1 MRHPFYLKKFQ
12 TRLMVALCLMIV
24 VSSGISFGVST
35 VINNRVLLQEIQA
48 DQQGVAIYALELYQK
63 THLPVAEIAGIST
76 TAIYQVEVREDML
89 ELPLDAEQ
97 MRRLNAGEIVSTAQ
111 KYFNTPVTYFMA
123 GDSLFKVSIRSHVNV
138 FRKVSIRASSTLM
151 ICTFSFFLFVF
162 LSTKRML
169 RPISRLTEATRKVAE
184 GDFSVRLPV
193 KRQDEL
199 GQLMENF
206 NHMAQELQSIE
217 YLQKDFISN
226 VSHEFKTPIASIQGF
241 ATLLKSPETSEEERQ
256 EYTSIIIKESQRLS
270 RLSQNLLRLSRL
282 EYQQRLTADEPFSL
296 DEQLRQTVLLLEPEW
311 APRGIKWLVNLES
324 AVIRG
329 DAELLQQVWINLLGN
344 AIKFSPPD
352 GEITLSLYISD
363 VVKVRIRDQGVGM
376 DEATQARIFERF
388 YQGDTSHAH
397 EGNGLGLPLAK
408 RIIDLHG
415 GNLRVK
421 SAPGHGST
429 FTVEL
434 KRADPPERSSS

>member
-1 MRHPFYLKKFQ
+1 M
-12 TRLMVALCLMIV
+12 
-24 VSSGISFGVST
+24 
-35 VINNRVLLQEIQA
+35 
-48 DQQGVAIYALELYQK
+48 
-63 THLPVAEIAGIST
+63 
-76 TAIYQVEVREDML
+76 
-89 ELPLDAEQ
+89 
-97 MRRLNAGEIVSTAQ
+97 
-111 KYFNTPVTYFMA
+111 
-123 GDSLFKVSIRSHVNV
+123 
-138 FRKVSIRASSTLM
+138 
-151 ICTFSFFLFVF
+151 
-162 LSTKRML
+162 
-169 RPISRLTEATRKVAE
+169 
-184 GDFSVRLPV
+184 
-193 KRQDEL
+193 
-199 GQLMENF
+199 
-206 NHMAQELQSIE
+206 
-217 YLQKDFISN
+217 
-226 VSHEFKTPIASIQGF
+226 
-241 ATLLKSPETSEEERQ
+241 
-256 EYTSIIIKESQRLS
+256 
-270 RLSQNLLRLSRL
+270 
-282 EYQQRLTADEPFSL
+282 
-296 DEQLRQTVLLLEPEW
+296 LLLEPEW

-363 VVKVRIRDQGVGM
+363 VVKVRIRDQGAGM

-434 KRADPPERSSS
+434 KRADPPERSPS

>member
-1 MRHPFYLKKFQ
+1 MKHPFYPKKFH
-12 TRLMVALCLMIV
+12 TRLLAALCLMILA
-24 VSSGISFGVST
+24 SSAISYGVST
-35 VINNRVLLQEIQA
+35 VINNLALRREIEA
-48 DQQGVAIYALELYQK
+48 DQHDVAVYALELYQK
-63 THLPVAEIAGIST
+63 TDLSAQEIAGIST
-76 TAIYQVEVREDML
+76 TAIYQVEVLGDTTGLSLDEAQLNRL
-89 ELPLDAEQ
+89 E
-97 MRRLNAGEIVSTAQ
+97 AGEVVSAVQ
-111 KYFNTPVTYFMA
+111 KLVNLPVTYFKI
-123 GDSLFKVSIRSHVNV
+123 GDSVFMVSIRSHVNLS
-138 FRKVSIRASSTLM
+138 RSMSLRAFSTLM
-151 ICTFSFFLFVF
+151 ICTFSFFLFVV

-193 KRQDEL
+193 KRMDEL

-241 ATLLKSPETSEEERQ
+241 ATLLKSPETTEEERQ

-270 RLSQNLLRLSRL
+270 RLSQNLLRLSKL
-282 EYQQRLTADEPFSL
+282 EYQQRLTSDECFSL

-311 APRGIKWLVNLES
+311 APKEIRWDVDLEN
-324 AVIRG
+324 VFIRG
-329 DAELLQQVWINLLGN
+329 DAELMQQVWINLLGN
-344 AIKFSPPD
+344 AIKFSPKG
-352 GEITLSLYISD
+352 GEIALSLYISD
-363 VVKVRIRDQGVGM
+363 VVKVRIRDQGIGM
-376 DEATQARIFERF
+376 DEKTQAHIFERF
-388 YQGDTSHAH
+388 YQGDTSHAN

-415 GNLRVK
+415 GALRVK
-421 SAPGHGST
+421 SSPGMGST

-434 KRADPPERSSS
+434 KRADPPERSLS

>member
-1 MRHPFYLKKFQ
+1 MNHSFYLKKFQ
-12 TRLMVALCLMIV
+12 TRLMVALCLMILI
-24 VSSGISFGVST
+24 SSGISFGVST
-35 VINNRVLLQEIQA
+35 VLNNRELRQEIEA
-48 DQQGVAIYALELYQK
+48 DQHDVAVYALELYQK
-63 THLPVAEIAGIST
+63 THLAASEIANIST
-76 TAIYQVEVREDML
+76 TAIYQVEVVEDISGLNLDAAQLNRL
-89 ELPLDAEQ
+89 ETGEVVSIVHKFLNLPL
-97 MRRLNAGEIVSTAQ
+97 
-111 KYFNTPVTYFMA
+111 TYFKA
-123 GDSLFKVSIRSHVNV
+123 GGSFFQVGIRSHVNV
-138 FRKVSIRASSTLM
+138 FRKVSIRASSTLL

-162 LSTKRML
+162 LSTRRML

-184 GDFSVRLPV
+184 GDFTVRLTV

-199 GQLMENF
+199 GQLMDNF

-241 ATLLKSPETSEEERQ
+241 ATLLKSPETTEEERQ
-256 EYTSIIIKESQRLS
+256 EYTSIIIKESKRLS
-270 RLSQNLLRLSRL
+270 RLSQNLLRLSKL
-282 EYQQRLTADEPFSL
+282 EYQQRLTSDETFSL

-311 APRGIKWLVNLES
+311 APKELSWDVNLENT
-324 AVIRG
+324 VIHG

-344 AIKFSPPD
+344 AIKFSPQG
-352 GEITLSLYISD
+352 GEIALSLYVSD
-363 VVKVRIRDQGVGM
+363 VVKVRIRDQGIGM

-415 GNLRVK
+415 GALRVK
-421 SAPGHGST
+421 SSPGKGST

-434 KRADPPERSSS
+434 KRADPPERSFP

>member
-76 TAIYQVEVREDML
+76 TAIYQVEVREDIS

-123 GDSLFKVSIRSHVNV
+123 GDSLFKVSIRSHVNM

-184 GDFSVRLPV
+184 GDFSVRLSV

-282 EYQQRLTADEPFSL
+282 EYQQRLTADAPFSL

-363 VVKVRIRDQGVGM
+363 VVKVRIRDQGAGM

-434 KRADPPERSSS
+434 KRADPPERSPS

>member
-1 MRHPFYLKKFQ
+1 MNHSFYLKKFQ
-12 TRLMVALCLMIV
+12 TRLMVALCLMILI
-24 VSSGISFGVST
+24 SSGISFGVST
-35 VINNRVLLQEIQA
+35 VINNRELRQEIEA
-48 DQQGVAIYALELYQK
+48 DQHDLAVYALELYQK
-63 THLPVAEIAGIST
+63 THLAATDIANIST
-76 TAIYQVEVREDML
+76 MAIYQVRVVQDISGL
-89 ELPLDAEQ
+89 NLDAAQ
-97 MRRLNAGEIVSTAQ
+97 MNRLEAGEIISVVH
-111 KYFNTPVTYFMA
+111 KFLNLPLTYFKA
-123 GDSLFKVSIRSHVNV
+123 GDSIFQVNIQSHVNV
-138 FRKVSIRASSTLM
+138 FRKMSMRASYTLM

-162 LSTKRML
+162 LSTRRML

-184 GDFSVRLPV
+184 GDFTVRL
-193 KRQDEL
+193 KMNRQDEL
-199 GQLMENF
+199 GQLMDHF

-241 ATLLKSPETSEEERQ
+241 ATLLKSPETTEEERQ

-270 RLSQNLLRLSRL
+270 RLSQNLLRLSKL
-282 EYQQRLTADEPFSL
+282 EYQQRLTSDESFSL

-311 APRGIKWLVNLES
+311 APKEIKWDVNLENT
-324 AVIRG
+324 VIHG
-329 DAELLQQVWINLLGN
+329 DAELMQQVWINLLGN
-344 AIKFSPPD
+344 AIKFSPQG
-352 GEITLSLYISD
+352 GEIALSLYLSD
-363 VVKVRIRDQGVGM
+363 VVKVRIKDQGTGM

-415 GNLRVK
+415 GVLRVK
-421 SAPGHGST
+421 SSPGMGST

-434 KRADPPERSSS
+434 KRADLPERSSS

>member
-1 MRHPFYLKKFQ
+1 MNHPFYLKKFQ

-24 VSSGISFGVST
+24 VSSGISYGVST
-35 VINNRVLLQEIQA
+35 VINNRALRQEIEA
-48 DQQGVAIYALELYQK
+48 DQHEVAVYALELYQK
-63 THLPVAEIAGIST
+63 THLPFAEIAGIST
-76 TAIYQVEVREDML
+76 TAIYQVTVVEDISSITMDAAQAKRLENGEVVPTVHKFINL
-89 ELPLDAEQ
+89 
-97 MRRLNAGEIVSTAQ
+97 
-111 KYFNTPVTYFMA
+111 PVTYFKI
-123 GDSLFKVSIRSHVNV
+123 GDSIFKVSIRSHVNM
-138 FRKVSIRASSTLM
+138 FRNVSIRASSTLM
-151 ICTFSFFLFVF
+151 ICTFSFFLFVL
-162 LSTKRML
+162 LSTGRML
-169 RPISRLTEATRKVAE
+169 RPVSRLTEATRKVAE
-184 GDFSVRLPV
+184 GDFTVRLPV
-193 KRQDEL
+193 DRRDEL

-241 ATLLKSPETSEEERQ
+241 ATLLKSPETTEEERE

-270 RLSQNLLRLSRL
+270 RLSQNLLRLSKL
-282 EYQQRLTADEPFSL
+282 EYQQRLTEDEPFSL

-311 APRGIKWLVNLES
+311 APKEIRWDVNLETT
-324 AVIRG
+324 VIRG

-344 AIKFSPPD
+344 AIKFSPKG

-363 VVKVRIRDQGVGM
+363 VVKVRIRDQGIGM

-397 EGNGLGLPLAK
+397 EGNGLGLALAK

-415 GNLRVK
+415 GALHVK
-421 SAPGHGST
+421 SSPDKGST

-434 KRADPPERSSS
+434 KRADPPERSFS